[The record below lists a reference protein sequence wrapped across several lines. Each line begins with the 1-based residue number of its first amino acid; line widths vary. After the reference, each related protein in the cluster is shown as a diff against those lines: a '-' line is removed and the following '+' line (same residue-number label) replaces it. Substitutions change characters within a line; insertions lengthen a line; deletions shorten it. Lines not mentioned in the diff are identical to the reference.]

1 VNTHDLAGGIASL
14 GRYGDSTLVH
24 VSPREVAGLERLA
37 GRRMTTN
44 PHTGM
49 KEAFSF
55 EDMLPAIAGIGV
67 GIATGNPLLGAAAAG
82 VTKAGVSKAQG
93 NDTGSA
99 LMQGVITGATSY
111 AAGSALSGIG
121 EAADVAQAGQA
132 GTEAGAAG
140 AGGAAGAAVA
150 PAATT
155 AATTGGAQVA
165 GAGAQGAVQG
175 AAQAATPAA
184 AAASA
189 APAGGSFIG
198 PPVPSDVAYANQ
210 PWADKAA
217 DIGRGLINP
226 KILGSY
232 AMEHPAQVLG
242 AAGAAYDT
250 FGGLNSG
257 SQNIPS
263 NTSSEPSHYHA
274 YAPYQRQPADPGP
287 GYRPGIDP
295 EPRYFAAGG
304 GVSGLSPRGMPSHGD
319 TMGLVH
325 EAQAA
330 LTGRHP
336 QPERALSRFTARF
349 GPHALTALQRN
360 MRGGPVRGPGGGL
373 DDGVPAT
380 INGQQPAK
388 LSDGEYVIPS
398 DAVSHLGDGSTAQ
411 GIRQLDGMVGRVRA
425 ARTGT
430 TRPPGRTPPTAMP
443 A

>member
-1 VNTHDLAGGIASL
+1 LNTHDLAGGIASL

-24 VSPREVAGLERLA
+24 VNPREVAGLERLT

-55 EDMLPAIAGIGV
+55 EDLLPTIAGIGV

-93 NDTGSA
+93 ADTGTA
-99 LMQGVITGATSY
+99 LTQGLITGATSY

-121 EAADVAQAGQA
+121 EASDAAQAGSGVLKEGA
-132 GTEAGAAG
+132 EMSTPSATARAAEDLAESYVPGANPGALAPGEAIPMP
-140 AGGAAGAAVA
+140 
-150 PAATT
+150 PAAPPSHF
-155 AATTGGAQVA
+155 A
-165 GAGAQGAVQG
+165 AQGL
-175 AAQAATPAA
+175 
-184 AAASA
+184 
-189 APAGGSFIG
+189 
-198 PPVPSDVAYANQ
+198 SDR
-210 PWADKAA
+210 AA
-217 DIGRGLINP
+217 DIGSGLTTP
-226 KILGSY
+226 SVLGSY
-232 AMEHPAQVLG
+232 ATEHPGQVLG
-242 AAGAAYDT
+242 AAGAVYAA
-250 FGGLNSG
+250 GGLNSD
-257 SQNIPS
+257 QQHIPSNTS

-274 YAPYQRQPADPGP
+274 YAPYQRHPADPGP
-287 GYRPGIDP
+287 DYRPGIDQ

-304 GVSGLSPRGMPSHGD
+304 GVSALQPRGMLSHGD

-336 QPERALSRFTARF
+336 QPERALSRFAARF

-360 MRGGPVRGPGGGL
+360 MRGAMTAQSAASSRGGPVHGPGGGL
-373 DDGVPAT
+373 DDAVPAV
-380 INGQQPAK
+380 IDGKQPAK
-388 LSDGEYVIPS
+388 LSSGEYIIPS

-411 GIRQLDGMVGRVRA
+411 GIRQLDGMVNRVRT

-430 TRPPGRTPPTAMP
+430 TRQPARTPPTAMP